1 MSGVARKCKGCGLP
15 VKGHQGPTGVGKC
28 RRQQR
33 AAEVSEVGAEVGQQG
48 AVDDQQGAADNQ
60 PGAAEVGE
68 AGGELVMEQE
78 VADLGGELPV
88 SLEEN
93 HDQDEKE
100 DQHEVQS
107 ADAPNSH
114 EAKAKKDSVKK
125 KTTIKKKSKSKTK
138 GKESATESNSPT
150 GLKGVEGGLGRDAT
164 LDEESEHNSGV
175 VSNGVLEDHFDRAD
189 QDVVEGEVDA
199 PGKDGVEAED
209 EEQRCNNS
217 DSDDTEASHFLQ
229 SKKVWTLHH
238 LHRNF
243 HQPLDAVG
251 VNQVNLV
258 GQVAKIGAMDS
269 LPEETEVAEI
279 MFFTYSV

>member
-33 AAEVSEVGAEVGQQG
+33 AAEVSEVGGEVGQQG
-48 AVDDQQGAADNQ
+48 AVDDQQGA
-60 PGAAEVGE
+60 GEVAE
-68 AGGELVMEQE
+68 AGGELVLGKE

-100 DQHEVQS
+100 YQDEVQS

-138 GKESATESNSPT
+138 GKESVTESNSPT

-164 LDEESEHNSGV
+164 LDEESEDNSGV
-175 VSNGVLEDHFDRAD
+175 VRNGVLEDHFDRAD

-209 EEQRCNNS
+209 EEQGCNNS
-217 DSDDTEASHFLQ
+217 DSDDTEASHFLP

-238 LHRNF
+238 LHHNF
-243 HQPLDAVG
+243 HQPLDTDWCEPG
-251 VNQVNLV
+251 ELGGPG
-258 GQVAKIGAMDS
+258 GQDRCYG
-269 LPEETEVAEI
+269 LPP
-279 MFFTYSV
+279 

>member
-33 AAEVSEVGAEVGQQG
+33 AAEVSEVGGEVGQQG
-48 AVDDQQGAADNQ
+48 AVDDQQGA
-60 PGAAEVGE
+60 GEVAE
-68 AGGELVMEQE
+68 AGGELVLGKE

-125 KTTIKKKSKSKTK
+125 KTTIKKKSKSKSK
-138 GKESATESNSPT
+138 GKESVTESNSPT

-164 LDEESEHNSGV
+164 LHEESEDNSGMV
-175 VSNGVLEDHFDRAD
+175 RNGVLEDHFDRAD

-199 PGKDGVEAED
+199 PGEDIVEAED
-209 EEQRCNNS
+209 EEQECNNS
-217 DSDDTEASHFLQ
+217 DSDDTEASHFLP

-238 LHRNF
+238 LHHNF
-243 HQPLDAVG
+243 HQPLDTDWCEPG
-251 VNQVNLV
+251 ELGGPG
-258 GQVAKIGAMDS
+258 GQNRCYG
-269 LPEETEVAEI
+269 LPP
-279 MFFTYSV
+279 

>member
-28 RRQQR
+28 RRQQGAVE
-33 AAEVSEVGAEVGQQG
+33 AAEVAEVGGEVGQHG
-48 AVDDQQGAADNQ
+48 AAEDQQGAA
-60 PGAAEVGE
+60 EVAQ
-68 AGGELVMEQE
+68 AGGELVLGKE

-93 HDQDEKE
+93 HHQDEKE
-100 DQHEVQS
+100 DQDEVQGA
-107 ADAPNSH
+107 ADASNSH
-114 EAKAKKDSVKK
+114 KAKAKKDS
-125 KTTIKKKSKSKTK
+125 IKMKSKSKSK
-138 GKESATESNSPT
+138 GKERVMESNSPP
-150 GLKGVEGGLGRDAT
+150 GLKGVEGGLGREAT
-164 LDEESEHNSGV
+164 LHEETEDNSGV

-199 PGKDGVEAED
+199 PAPGKDGVEAEE
-209 EEQRCNNS
+209 EEQGGNNS
-217 DSDDTEASHFLQ
+217 DSDDTEASHFLP

-238 LHRNF
+238 LHHNF
-243 HQPLDAVG
+243 HQPLDTVG

-279 MFFTYSV
+279 YVFHLLCFIGL

>member
-28 RRQQR
+28 RRQHG
-33 AAEVSEVGAEVGQQG
+33 AAEVGQQG
-48 AVDDQQGAADNQ
+48 AAEDQQGAVKVA
-60 PGAAEVGE
+60 E
-68 AGGELVMEQE
+68 AGGELVPGKE

-93 HDQDEKE
+93 HHQDEKE
-100 DQHEVQS
+100 DQDEVQGA
-107 ADAPNSH
+107 ADASNSH
-114 EAKAKKDSVKK
+114 EAKAKKDSVKN
-125 KTTIKKKSKSKTK
+125 KTTIKMKFKSKSK
-138 GKESATESNSPT
+138 GKERATELNSPT
-150 GLKGVEGGLGRDAT
+150 GLKGEERGLGREAT
-164 LDEESEHNSGV
+164 LHEESEDNSGV
-175 VSNGVLEDHFDRAD
+175 VSNGVLEDHFDSAD
-189 QDVVEGEVDA
+189 KDVVEGEVDAPA

-209 EEQRCNNS
+209 EEQGGNNS
-217 DSDDTEASHFLQ
+217 DSDDTEASHFLP

-238 LHRNF
+238 LHHNF
-243 HQPLDAVG
+243 HQPLDTVG

-279 MFFTYSV
+279 NFFDLLCLIDF